1 MKKGLF
7 MIMAIVAFTVASC
20 GTQKTEEVVVEEST
34 EVVDVAPTPEEDVV
48 EVDTDT
54 VEEVVAQ

>member
-20 GTQKTEEVVVEEST
+20 GTQKTEEVVSEDST
-34 EVVDVAPTPEEDVV
+34 TVVDVSPAPSEDTTVI
-48 EVDTDT
+48 DSTT

>member
-7 MIMAIVAFTVASC
+7 MIMAMVAFTVASC
-20 GTQKTEEVVVEEST
+20 GTQKTEEVVVEDSTTVVEESP
-34 EVVDVAPTPEEDVV
+34 APVEDVV